1 MFVPN
6 SKSCSL
12 WSFLIDLVFRTLPI
26 DIEQSQS
33 NYDEQQDHP
42 PELIKTFKR
51 LHHFRRGTI
60 LGSSMQSTDD
70 RSLLRDLF
78 LRMPTTN
85 CLSMMA
91 PSLWMYKYR
100 LGACNNDDDD
110 DIQPLMEVPAETL
123 SMWDNVS
130 NNNCFQS
137 VFLFSYSTCRS
148 YFVIPLFHNIA
159 TYF

>member
-1 MFVPN
+1 
-6 SKSCSL
+6 
-12 WSFLIDLVFRTLPI
+12 
-26 DIEQSQS
+26 
-33 NYDEQQDHP
+33 
-42 PELIKTFKR
+42 
-51 LHHFRRGTI
+51 
-60 LGSSMQSTDD
+60 MQSTDD
-70 RSLLRDLF
+70 RSLLRDIF

-110 DIQPLMEVPAETL
+110 IQPLMEVPAETL

-130 NNNCFQS
+130 NNNCCQS
-137 VFLFSYSTCRS
+137 VFLFSYSTCMS
-148 YFVIPLFHNIA
+148 YFVIPLFDNIA